1 MDKYI
6 KTPITEEVTA
16 ELKSGD
22 YVYIGCILSERVC
35 LMGYRFKNAKKS
47 RDYILEQCYTANRK
61 FKKGEQ
67 ICRIKTAL
75 S

>member
-1 MDKYI
+1 MLW
-6 KTPITEEVTA
+6 KTVCNKFFCYREG
-16 ELKSGD
+16 K
-22 YVYIGCILSERVC
+22 RC
-35 LMGYRFKNAKKS
+35 LMRQENRIKNAKKS